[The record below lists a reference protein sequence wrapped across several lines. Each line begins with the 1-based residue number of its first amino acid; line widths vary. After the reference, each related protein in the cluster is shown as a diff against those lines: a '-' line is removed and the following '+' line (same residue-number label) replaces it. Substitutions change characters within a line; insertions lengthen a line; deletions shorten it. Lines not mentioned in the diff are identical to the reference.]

1 MNIQE
6 PDQSVRA
13 DSDSE
18 GAQVAQEPANGK
30 GRDAIIILG
39 GLRME
44 EAGKFVDDAARRI
57 AAAFDDE
64 AVTGSATF
72 VVEEGMDE
80 DYGRNKSEYKTRK
93 ITVIRKDNTEE
104 ASTNPI
110 VDIYG
115 LDYRDTLIGK
125 QQDQSPLVRFLST
138 FGVLLSNSSR
148 LLFSVRQKSKSSEE
162 KWQVRFALLLYF
174 FLFLYLFVII
184 GALANTFLQND
195 AAPDASATAQLTEIK
210 TGGGKSSLP
219 EVTTPRTGTA
229 SSADPNVSQDSDTK
243 NKASATKH
251 SDQIEPTDNIQ
262 KATLQIEGMVSKISN
277 NLGPYTEIF
286 QLIVV
291 WLTAIGLFFKFDP
304 KAWIEKTGVEIIA
317 ANNYLSYGNRR
328 EALRDQF
335 GALLNHLEEKKETN
349 YSSVHVIGYSFG
361 SVIVLDSLFP
371 ENSEPGPRF
380 QRIKKIVTI
389 GCPFDFIRTY
399 WIDYFEKRASIEG
412 FPHGWLNIYAPAD
425 ILSSDFKDVDSEGV
439 APDRGVGIKSGGVK
453 IPDNF
458 LYGHSKPLSE
468 YGWVERLM
476 LIGFKHHDRYW
487 ENGSAGCFREVVREL
502 YKGHAALK

>member
-1 MNIQE
+1 MTIQG
-6 PDQSVRA
+6 PDQIVRA
-13 DSDSE
+13 DPDPEDAQAVLAPADS
-18 GAQVAQEPANGK
+18 K

-64 AVTGSATF
+64 AETGSATF

-104 ASTNPI
+104 APTNPI

-115 LDYRDTLIGK
+115 LDYRDTLIGT

-138 FGVLLSNSSR
+138 FVVLLSNSR
-148 LLFSVRQKSKSSEE
+148 KLLFSVRQKSKSSEE

-174 FLFLYLFVII
+174 LLFLYLFVII

-195 AAPDASATAQLTEIK
+195 AAPDASAAAQLTKIT
-210 TGGGKSSLP
+210 TGGGSSLP
-219 EVTTPRTGTA
+219 EVTTPITGTA
-229 SSADPNVSQDSDTK
+229 SSADPTVSQDSDTK
-243 NKASATKH
+243 NKVSATKH

-262 KATLQIEGMVSKISN
+262 KATLQIEGIVSKISN

-317 ANNYLSYGNRR
+317 ANNYFSYGNRR
-328 EALRDQF
+328 EVLRDQF

-399 WIDYFEKRASIEG
+399 WLDYFEKRASIEG
-412 FPHGWLNIYAPAD
+412 VPHGWLNIYAPAD
-425 ILSSDFKDVDSEGV
+425 ILSSDFKDVDSGGGGT
-439 APDRGVGIKSGGVK
+439 DRGVGIKSGGVK
-453 IPDNF
+453 RPDNF
-458 LYGHSKPLSE
+458 SYGHSKSLSD

-476 LIGFKHHDRYW
+476 LIGFRNHDRYW